1 MATLIHDRTSIAD
14 DRRLRQ
20 WLLAPV
26 VGFTIAFGWRYP
38 WLGFT
43 VPAAMF
49 LGIVGGLRRGRYVC
63 GNLCPRGSFFDRL
76 IAPLAARRGIP
87 SLLRSMPLRW
97 GVFTLLMG
105 FMAWRLAANPADLS
119 HWGLVF
125 WSMCAIT
132 TVVGVVL
139 ALIFHPRSWCAVC
152 PVGTLSNVLG
162 GGRHQLSIDPSCRE
176 CGKCEQRCTFDL
188 PIVRHKGAGV
198 VQERDCLQCSAC
210 AKSCPIGA
218 LKWPEAA

>member
-1 MATLIHDRTSIAD
+1 MATLVQARSSSAD
-14 DRRLRQ
+14 FRRLRQ
-20 WLLAPV
+20 WALAPIV
-26 VGFTIAFGWRYP
+26 IVTIGFGWRHP

-43 VPAAMF
+43 VPAAMI
-49 LGIVGGLRRGRYVC
+49 LGIAGGLRRGRYVC

-87 SLLRSMPLRW
+87 SLLRAMPLRW

-105 FMAWRLAANPADLS
+105 FMGWRLAANPADPG

-132 TVVGVVL
+132 TIAGVGL
-139 ALIFHPRSWCAVC
+139 ALIFNPRSWCAVC

-162 GGRHQLSIDPSCRE
+162 GGRHQLSIAPSCRE
-176 CGKCEQRCTFDL
+176 CGKCEQSCTFDL
-188 PIVRHKGAGV
+188 PILRHKGAGV

-210 AKSCPIGA
+210 AESCPQGA
-218 LKWPEAA
+218 LRWPETA

>member
-1 MATLIHDRTSIAD
+1 MAALVHDRTSAAVS
-14 DRRLRQ
+14 RRLRQ
-20 WLLAPV
+20 WLLAPIV
-26 VGFTIAFGWRYP
+26 VVTIALGWKYP
-38 WLGFT
+38 WLGFA
-43 VPAAMF
+43 VPVAM
-49 LGIVGGLRRGRYVC
+49 LMGIAGGFVRGRYVC

-76 IAPLAARRGIP
+76 IAPLAARREIP
-87 SLLRSMPLRW
+87 ARLRSMPLRW
-97 GVFTLLMG
+97 GVLALLMG
-105 FMAWRLAANPADLS
+105 FMTWRLAADPADLD

-162 GGRHQLSIDPSCRE
+162 GGRRQLGIDPDCRE
-176 CGKCEQRCTFDL
+176 CGRCQQSCTFDL

-198 VQERDCLQCSAC
+198 VQERDCLQCSVC
-210 AKSCPIGA
+210 AESCPTGA

>member
-1 MATLIHDRTSIAD
+1 MATLVQDRTSTGDA
-14 DRRLRQ
+14 RRLRQ
-20 WLLAPV
+20 WLLAPIV
-26 VGFTIAFGWRYP
+26 VATIAFGWRYP

-49 LGIVGGLRRGRYVC
+49 LGIAGGLRRGRHVC

-105 FMAWRLAANPADLS
+105 FMVWRLAANPVDPG

-132 TVVGVVL
+132 TGVGVVL
-139 ALIFHPRSWCAVC
+139 ALFFHPRSWCAVC
-152 PVGTLSNVLG
+152 PVGTLSNVIG
-162 GGRHQLSIDPSCRE
+162 GGRHQLSIEPECRE
-176 CGKCEQRCTFDL
+176 CGKCEQDCTFDL
-188 PIVRHKGAGV
+188 QIVRHKESGV
-198 VQERDCLQCSAC
+198 VQERDCLKCSVCVA
-210 AKSCPIGA
+210 SCPRGA